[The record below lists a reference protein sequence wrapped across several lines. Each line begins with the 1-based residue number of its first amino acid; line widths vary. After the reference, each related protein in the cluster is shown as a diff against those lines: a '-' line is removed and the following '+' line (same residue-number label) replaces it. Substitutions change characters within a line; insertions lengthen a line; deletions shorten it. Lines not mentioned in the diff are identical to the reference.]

1 MVRTV
6 LYTNKASK
14 INCLPCTDLI
24 SLTARLDLLPHIMQ
38 QIPKDQS
45 NRSTERVIF
54 WSGRQERDRG
64 CSEVAPTPIATSQLH
79 LKSTGHPGIS
89 LMSVPAVRY
98 VNGTVMKKE
107 IEKSQI
113 LKTLVVIHLSAG
125 WHHVQV
131 CHYWILLPPLGDS
144 SQISWLSMAEIEAFM
159 FFISWWKITLNT
171 FRLCFVFAPIDT
183 QRITSDRSVVYWFW
197 SNWVSLWVLLH
208 TRPV

>member
-54 WSGRQERDRG
+54 WSGRRERDVG
-64 CSEVAPTPIATSQLH
+64 CSDSYSNITASSKIDTRE
-79 LKSTGHPGIS
+79 
-89 LMSVPAVRY
+89 SVLCQCY
-98 VNGTVMKKE
+98 VNGMAMKKE

-113 LKTLVVIHLSAG
+113 HKTLAVIHLSAG
-125 WHHVQV
+125 WQRVYRYV
-131 CHYWILLPPLGDS
+131 IIGFS
-144 SQISWLSMAEIEAFM
+144 
-159 FFISWWKITLNT
+159 
-171 FRLCFVFAPIDT
+171 RLHRDT
-183 QRITSDRSVVYWFW
+183 AHRSADYQWQKLKHSGF
-197 SNWVSLWVLLH
+197 LFPDG
-208 TRPV
+208 R

>member
-54 WSGRQERDRG
+54 WSGRRERDVG
-64 CSEVAPTPIATSQLH
+64 CSDSYSNITASSKIDTRE
-79 LKSTGHPGIS
+79 
-89 LMSVPAVRY
+89 SVLCQCY
-98 VNGTVMKKE
+98 VNGMAMKKE

-113 LKTLVVIHLSAG
+113 HKTLAVIHLSAG
-125 WHHVQV
+125 WQRVYRYVIIGFSCLH
-131 CHYWILLPPLGDS
+131 
-144 SQISWLSMAEIEAFM
+144 
-159 FFISWWKITLNT
+159 
-171 FRLCFVFAPIDT
+171 RDT
-183 QRITSDRSVVYWFW
+183 AHRSADYQWQKLKHSGF
-197 SNWVSLWVLLH
+197 LFPDG
-208 TRPV
+208 R

>member
-54 WSGRQERDRG
+54 WSGRRERDVG
-64 CSEVAPTPIATSQLH
+64 CSDSYSNITASSKIDTRE
-79 LKSTGHPGIS
+79 
-89 LMSVPAVRY
+89 SVLCQCY
-98 VNGTVMKKE
+98 VNGMAMKKE

-113 LKTLVVIHLSAG
+113 HKTLAVIHLSAG
-125 WHHVQV
+125 WQRVYRYVIIGFSHLH
-131 CHYWILLPPLGDS
+131 
-144 SQISWLSMAEIEAFM
+144 
-159 FFISWWKITLNT
+159 
-171 FRLCFVFAPIDT
+171 RDT
-183 QRITSDRSVVYWFW
+183 AHRSADYQCQKLKHSGF
-197 SNWVSLWVLLH
+197 LFPDG
-208 TRPV
+208 R

>member
-54 WSGRQERDRG
+54 WSGRRERDVG
-64 CSEVAPTPIATSQLH
+64 CSDSYSNITASS
-79 LKSTGHPGIS
+79 KSTGHPGIS
-89 LMSVPAVRY
+89 LVSVPADRY
-98 VNGTVMKKE
+98 VNGMAMKKE

-113 LKTLVVIHLSAG
+113 HKTLAVIHLSAG
-125 WHHVQV
+125 WQRVYRYVIIGFSCLH
-131 CHYWILLPPLGDS
+131 
-144 SQISWLSMAEIEAFM
+144 
-159 FFISWWKITLNT
+159 
-171 FRLCFVFAPIDT
+171 RDT
-183 QRITSDRSVVYWFW
+183 AHRSADYQWQKLKHSGF
-197 SNWVSLWVLLH
+197 LFPDG
-208 TRPV
+208 R